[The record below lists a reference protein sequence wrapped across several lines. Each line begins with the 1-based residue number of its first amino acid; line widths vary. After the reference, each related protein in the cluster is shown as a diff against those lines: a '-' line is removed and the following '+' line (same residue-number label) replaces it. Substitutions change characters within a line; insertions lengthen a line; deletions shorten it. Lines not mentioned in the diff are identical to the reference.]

1 MYCTVIVLES
11 MISTYL
17 LLGVYVTPQ
26 SIGCQGDKVHTIVCK
41 AHTISQML
49 LASGDGLLP
58 VGQRWP
64 GCRGPAGGC
73 QWRGCTEPQTQG
85 DSLVLIIKYF

>member
-41 AHTISQML
+41 SSHYITNVICFTL
-49 LASGDGLLP
+49 LNTPLLS
-58 VGQRWP
+58 R
-64 GCRGPAGGC
+64 
-73 QWRGCTEPQTQG
+73 
-85 DSLVLIIKYF
+85 